1 MFIFAHEITKNKI
14 DDEEGLS
21 KQNQGGVGR
30 QAGY

>member
-21 KQNQGGVGR
+21 KQNQGGVSR
-30 QAGY
+30 

>member
-1 MFIFAHEITKNKI
+1 MLIFAHEITRNKI

-30 QAGY
+30 

>member
-1 MFIFAHEITKNKI
+1 MLIFAHEITKNKI

-30 QAGY
+30 